1 MVCPPPLLIFR
12 LACCGTGFNSC
23 SVFFSSAIVSIPH
36 SVGANQAW
44 SPGKRKTDLKRS
56 VSLLAPRHPSD
67 HLQVTVQRLPESP
80 VSTLSVW
87 LRLLCSISRRGPS
100 ESLVCS
106 SLGGAGGHVGGMQC
120 EVPDRLRH
128 LRPAWR
134 RPHLGIAV
142 AGCGRRLLRPTAVW
156 FRGSMRVAAEPGI
169 EPGLRD
175 PNSPVLPLH
184 HSARCARRSR
194 EWFDYSR

>member
-120 EVPDRLRH
+120 EVPDVCGISGRLGGDRIWES
-128 LRPAWR
+128 PWR
-134 RPHLGIAV
+134 DVEGGYSVRRR
-142 AGCGRRLLRPTAVW
+142 CGSGGR
-156 FRGSMRVAAEPGI
+156 
-169 EPGLRD
+169 
-175 PNSPVLPLH
+175 
-184 HSARCARRSR
+184 
-194 EWFDYSR
+194 

>member
-67 HLQVTVQRLPESP
+67 HLQVAVQRLPELP

-106 SLGGAGGHVGGMQC
+106 SREGQLAMWGRPMRGSG
-120 EVPDRLRH
+120 RLRR
-128 LRPAWR
+128 LRLAWR
-134 RPHLGIAV
+134 RPHLGIAL
-142 AGCGRRLLRPTAVW
+142 AGCGRGLLRPTAVW
-156 FRGSMRVAAEPGI
+156 FRGLVRVAAEPGI

-184 HSARCARRSR
+184 HSATCARRSR
-194 EWFDYSR
+194 ECFDYSR